1 MSQLKIENTDYTK
14 DDNTGIIVNNNKS
27 EYLNA
32 RARRSKQKRDQEKI
46 NNLQSELTDVKST
59 MAELV
64 KLVQDLNNGN
74 NYNK

>member
-74 NYNK
+74 N

>member
-14 DDNTGIIVNNNKS
+14 DNNTGVIINNNKS

-32 RARRSKQKRDQEKI
+32 RARRSKQKREQEKI
-46 NNLQSELTDVKST
+46 NNLQSELTDVKNS

-74 NYNK
+74 N